1 MPIMKQ
7 LTVALENKPAQLS
20 RLSAAL
26 SRAKINIVALT
37 VLDSVEASLVR
48 LVPDNA
54 ATAKRLIKKLNL
66 PCTAKRVLV
75 YKMSAGSGTM
85 ARATRRLAKAGI
97 NVDYV
102 YGSEPAGEGHG
113 LIVFGVKDPK
123 KAEAVLKGE

>member
-20 RLSAAL
+20 KLSTAL
-26 SRAKINIVALT
+26 SRAKINIIALT
-37 VLDSVEASLVR
+37 VLDSAETSLVR

-54 ATAKRLIKKLNL
+54 ATAKRLIKRLNL

-75 YKMSAGSGTM
+75 HKMSAGSGTM
-85 ARATRRLAKAGI
+85 ALATRRLAKAGV

-102 YGSEPAGEGHG
+102 YGSVPVGEGYG
-113 LIVFGVKDPK
+113 MCVFGVNDPK
-123 KAEAVLKGE
+123 QAEAILKG